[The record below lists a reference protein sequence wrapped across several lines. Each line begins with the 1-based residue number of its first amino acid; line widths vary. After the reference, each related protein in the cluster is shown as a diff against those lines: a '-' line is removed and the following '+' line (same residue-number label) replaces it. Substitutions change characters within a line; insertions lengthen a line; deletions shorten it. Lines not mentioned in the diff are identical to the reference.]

1 MNEKKIPYKMS
12 YENITDNN
20 IYNLKLKEIEDKNN
34 ETINQIKSKFSEV
47 YKKFKDEMLKKI
59 DLKDKKI
66 SKLNM
71 KIDKLENEIRENK
84 FTSNENHDKDKK
96 EFELV
101 IFKQEEIIEN
111 LMKSKEELNVI
122 ILNKDKEINILRLKL
137 KEEEIKN
144 KKYRIIDNN
153 NYTVQNEKLSTLLLD
168 KGLKARLTNIMEDNE
183 HLNKDNIN
191 ENSIINKVG
200 EVEYFRNLN
209 KNLVDQIKGLL
220 LNF

>member
-1 MNEKKIPYKMS
+1 MS